1 MNGPDKD
8 VWVHDFANDLGR
20 LAQGV
25 GTRMPN
31 ENNTISFIHPSEIPA
46 HKKVTYGRLVMDV
59 KPLKVERYRVR
70 LTV

>member
-8 VWVHDFANDLGR
+8 VWVHDLGR
-20 LAQGV
+20 LVQGV
-25 GTRMPN
+25 GTRMLN
-31 ENNTISFIHPSEIPA
+31 EDNTISFIHPSEIPA
-46 HKKVTYGRLVMDV
+46 HKKVTYGRLVVDV